1 MEINK
6 DQNLKKILDFINTK
20 NYIAALETLNDIKY
34 NYQNNYEFFHLKG
47 IVYSELN
54 QLEKAIISIKK
65 SVKLNPNFFLGY
77 YNIGLIYLV
86 KKEYLQARKYFE
98 RSIFI
103 NNDFY
108 DSNFRMAC
116 VCRELGDLSKSI
128 DFFEKCLK
136 IKNND
141 IDSLNY
147 LGLNFFD
154 LKFYNK
160 AFESF
165 KKCILIDPN
174 FYQAYS
180 HIGLIYAELKK
191 NNNAIFFFNK
201 AISLKVYED
210 SLYYNLS
217 SFYLSIGSYNQ
228 AISTLKSGIEKNPDS
243 FILNKTLAITYFDF
257 RNFYEYEKI
266 LKKIETILN
275 FNKITS
281 SNQKQNLSSYY
292 ELLGNLQ
299 SIKLDLDHSI
309 DSYKKAYNLQPGA
322 AILSKILFS
331 YLYLNYNFDEYFYFT
346 KKCRELFNVSNDNFL
361 KLNNNYESTLSIT
374 KIKDKVPKKKSKIK
388 VGFISSDLRDHSIGF
403 QVYPVLKELSKKKD
417 IQLFAYY
424 NFGDHDKTNERFKE
438 FFYIWNDIDK
448 CSDLEVVNLIRSQKI
463 DILIDL
469 NGHTVGS
476 RLGVLVQ
483 KPAPIQVEWC
493 GYLASIGFTEIDYI
507 IQDSQILSSSSQVS
521 EFVEKKL
528 VMPHTWSILEKNYK
542 PHLSKV
548 SPFKKNGF
556 ITFASFNNSRKINLE
571 VIALWS
577 KILFQIP
584 NSKLLL
590 KNNEFEDPYCRELFK
605 VFFRKKNVNTDQ
617 LIFEG
622 PSNRNSLL
630 ERYNDVDIVLD
641 TFPYNGGTTNLEAA
655 WMCVPILTLKGNK
668 FISLCGTSV
677 NFNLGLDDWI
687 ALSEKE
693 YYQKAIDFAKNVNY
707 LQDLKNKLINNR
719 EKSLLFDSFKF
730 SENLYIKL
738 KEIIK

>member
-6 DQNLKKILDFINTK
+6 DQNLKKILDFINIK
-20 NYIAALETLNDIKY
+20 NYTEALKTLNDIKY
-34 NYQNNYEFFHLKG
+34 NYQNNYEFFHLEG

-65 SVKLNPNFFLGY
+65 SVKIKPTSFLGY
-77 YNIGLIYLV
+77 YNIGLIYLA

-103 NNDFY
+103 NNDYY
-108 DSNFRMAC
+108 DSNFRMAY
-116 VCRELGDLSKSI
+116 VCRELGDLPKSV
-128 DFFEKCLK
+128 DFFQKSLK

-154 LKFYNK
+154 LKFYHK
-160 AFESF
+160 AFETF

-174 FYQAYS
+174 FYQAYN

-201 AISLKVYED
+201 AISLKVNED

-217 SFYLSIGSYNQ
+217 SFYSRIGDYNQ

-243 FILNKTLAITYFDF
+243 FILNETLATTHFDF

-266 LKKIETILN
+266 LAKIEAILDS
-275 FNKITS
+275 NKITS
-281 SNQKQNLSSYY
+281 SNQKQNRSKYY

-299 SIKLDLDHSI
+299 SIKLNLDHSI
-309 DSYKKAYNLQPGA
+309 ASYKKAYNLQPGTI
-322 AILSKILFS
+322 ILSKILFS

-361 KLNNNYESTLSIT
+361 KLNNNYENISSTI
-374 KIKDKVPKKKSKIK
+374 KIKHKSQKNFKIK
-388 VGFISSDLRDHSIGF
+388 IGFISSDLRNHSVGF

-417 IQLFAYY
+417 IQLYAYY
-424 NFGDHDKTNERFKE
+424 NYGNHDKTNERFKE
-438 FFYIWNDIDK
+438 FFYVWKDINK
-448 CSDLEVVNLIRSQKI
+448 CSDLEVVNFIRSQKI

-469 NGHTVGS
+469 NGYTRGS

-493 GYLASIGFTEIDYI
+493 GYLASVGFKEIDYI
-507 IQDSQILSSSSQVS
+507 IQDPQTFSSSSHVL

-542 PHLSKV
+542 PYLSKV
-548 SPFKKNGF
+548 NSFKKNGF
-556 ITFASFNNSRKINLE
+556 ITFGSFNSSRKINLK

-577 KILFQIP
+577 KILLKIS

-590 KNNEFEDPYCRELFK
+590 KNNEFEDAYYRESFK
-605 VFFRKKNVNTDQ
+605 DFFRKQNVNTDQ

-707 LQDLKNKLINNR
+707 LEDIKNKLINNR
-719 EKSLLFDSFKF
+719 ENSILFDSFKF